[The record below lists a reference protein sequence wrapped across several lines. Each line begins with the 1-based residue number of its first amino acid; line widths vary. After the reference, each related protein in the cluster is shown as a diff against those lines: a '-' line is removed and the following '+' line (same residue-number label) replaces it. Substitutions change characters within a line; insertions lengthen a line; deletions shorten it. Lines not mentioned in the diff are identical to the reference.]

1 MTRARQCRA
10 EHGFTLIELMI
21 AITIALFLCGS
32 MVAVVFAVRS
42 SFKTQDGLV
51 RMQENARFMLSVMNT
66 TVHNAGYFPNPL
78 ATTALTAFPTPAT
91 PNGNATTFATGQFI
105 TGATS
110 AGGDSLNVRFQSA
123 SGDGL
128 MNCQGAANTSGAD
141 VVYTS
146 SFSVNA
152 ASQLVCA
159 VSVNGLAPSA
169 DEILIDNVAA
179 MNLLYSVDTDGDG
192 NADSYRTAAYVTAAG
207 LWNTVSAVQITLTLK
222 DLVNSTAATT
232 TTLPKQ
238 LLHTINLMNKP

>member
-1 MTRARQCRA
+1 M
-10 EHGFTLIELMI
+10 IELMI

-66 TVHNAGYFPNPL
+66 TVHNAGYFSNPL
-78 ATTALTAFPTPAT
+78 VATALTAFPTPANSNA
-91 PNGNATTFATGQFI
+91 NGTTFAAGQFI
-105 TGATS
+105 TGTTN
-110 AGGDSLNVRFQSA
+110 AGSDSLNVRFESA

-128 MNCQGAANTSGAD
+128 TNCQGATNTSGAN
-141 VVYTS
+141 VVYTN

-152 ASQLVCA
+152 ASQLVCS
-159 VSVNGLAPSA
+159 VSVNGLTPSA
-169 DEILIDNVAA
+169 DEVLIDNVAA
-179 MNLLYSVDTDGDG
+179 MRVLYSVDTDGDG
-192 NADSYRTAAYVTAAG
+192 NADSYRTAAYVNATG

-222 DLVNSTAATT
+222 DLVNSTATT
-232 TTLPKQ
+232 TATLPVQ